1 VWLILPWTDGANLV
15 FEYITKPLTKSWVS
29 NLEQKMSSFI
39 NSLIQTLTT
48 ATHLWILWAVFLF
61 FPASL
66 KRFITVCIGVVY
78 PWMSSVVAVNTN
90 DTFDDDTRWLTYW
103 ACYGI
108 LYLIMVFLET
118 WLGRIPG
125 FYTLVIFAIVY
136 LMLPITN
143 GAEKIFRNVL
153 VPLAGLRDLLMVKDA
168 LVIKRQMLDSLSPA
182 QRKAVQEAIAASF
195 ATDGALDEANDPLVR
210 YGLGLGG
217 STTSTGGKAGT
228 TTETTN
234 PTETTPLV

>member
-1 VWLILPWTDGANLV
+1 LPWTDGANLV

-29 NLEQKMSSFI
+29 DMEKKMTGLI
-39 NSLIQTLTT
+39 DNLIQTVTT
-48 ATHLWILWAVFLF
+48 VTHLWIVWAVFLF

-66 KRFITVCIGVVY
+66 KRFITVCIGVIY
-78 PWMSSVVAVNTN
+78 PWISSVVAVNTN
-90 DTFDDDTRWLTYW
+90 DSFDDDTRWLTYW

-125 FYTLVIFAIVY
+125 FYTLVIFSIVY

-168 LVIKRQMLDSLSPA
+168 LVIKKQMLDKLTPA
-182 QRKAVQEAIAASF
+182 RRKAVQEAIASSF
-195 ATDGALDEANDPLVR
+195 ATDGDLDEANDPLIR
-210 YGLGLGG
+210 FGLGLGG
-217 STTSTGGKAGT
+217 SGTKSGGKS
-228 TTETTN
+228 EQTTN
-234 PTETTPLV
+234 PPTETTPLV